1 MRGSLL
7 CRISDNVLEPEDWTV
22 ARLAV
27 ADGAVV
33 FVHKEQR
40 GVYAYD
46 AFPAVGADLDAVSAW
61 SKYDGTGRH
70 PENYCEVWIGGL
82 WRVFVSTDQL
92 WLAAARLDDE
102 VQTQLSKLDEANWR

>member
-27 ADGAVV
+27 VDGAVA
-33 FVHKEQR
+33 FVHREQR
-40 GVYAYD
+40 GVCAYD
-46 AFPAVGADLDAVSAW
+46 AFPVVGANLDAISAW

-70 PENYCEVWIGGL
+70 PENYYEIWIDGL

-92 WLAAARLDDE
+92 RAELARGA
-102 VQTQLSKLDEANWR
+102 